1 MKSEIVNVDEIEDII
16 IAYANGELHRRLD
29 ISDKRDDRDTIIAG
43 INMLGEELER
53 TTISRDYFI
62 SIYNSVSDVLLITDL
77 ECNILDANLT
87 AEKTF
92 HQTPNS
98 LIGKNFWSII
108 CKRFLHMEEL
118 IHNAFKD
125 GQMSMPFEAALCVK
139 PSVEMPVSCSLS
151 KIIDRSGVHKG
162 FLFVAKDITD
172 RKLKEINDVK
182 IAIASQEKERRRLAN
197 DLHDSLGQEI
207 NAIRMYMNA
216 LAEMDKSS
224 ELYKEA
230 FETCKTIVDHSLET
244 IRNISFDL
252 MPRSLEHG
260 SLVQAIEEL
269 VKKLQLV
276 YKIEFTYSTL
286 DLETD
291 LETRTNLYRIIQEF
305 INNSLKHAG
314 KSTIKIHLVK
324 HKTHITLN
332 ISDNGKG
339 FDTETLK
346 YGKGIYSIKSRLKAL
361 NAEYTFTSKINEG
374 TFLELAINDKSW
386 KN

>member
-16 IAYANGELHRRLD
+16 IAFANGELHRRLD
-29 ISDKRDDRDTIIAG
+29 ISEKRDDRDTIIAG

-53 TTISRDYFI
+53 TTISRDYFMN
-62 SIYNSVSDVLLITDL
+62 IYNSVSDVLIITDMNG
-77 ECNILDANLT
+77 CIVDTNLT
-87 AEKTF
+87 TEKLFGKT
-92 HQTPNS
+92 TPQLVGQS
-98 LIGKNFWSII
+98 LKTII
-108 CKRFLHMEEL
+108 SPRYHHLENTIYNTLSTEQ
-118 IHNAFKD
+118 I
-125 GQMSMPFEAALCVK
+125 SMTFEAALAIH
-139 PSVEMPVSCSLS
+139 ETNEIPVSCSLS
-151 KIIDRSGVHKG
+151 KITDRFKVHKG
-162 FLFVAKDITD
+162 YLFVAKDITE
-172 RKLKEINDVK
+172 RKLKETNDIK
-182 IAIASQEKERRRLAN
+182 IAISAQEKERRRLAN

-207 NAIRMYMNA
+207 NAIKMYMNA
-216 LAEMDKSS
+216 LAEMDTSTS
-224 ELYKEA
+224 LYKEA
-230 FETCKTIVDHSLET
+230 FETCKTIVDNTLDS

-276 YKIEFTYSTL
+276 CKIEFTHSIL
-286 DLETD
+286 ELETD
-291 LETRTNLYRIIQEF
+291 LETRINLYRIIQEF

-314 KSTIKIHLVK
+314 HSIIKIHLVK
-324 HKTHITLN
+324 HPTHITLN

-374 TFLELAINDKSW
+374 TFLELAINDKL
-386 KN
+386 